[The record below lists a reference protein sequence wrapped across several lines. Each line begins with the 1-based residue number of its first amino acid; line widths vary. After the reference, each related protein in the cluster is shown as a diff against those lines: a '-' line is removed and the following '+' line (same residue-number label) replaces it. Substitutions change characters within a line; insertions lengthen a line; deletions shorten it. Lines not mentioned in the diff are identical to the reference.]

1 MADTEKRPDSGAYDD
16 APLDETAQRLLNL
29 AFILNAARRPLRT
42 EEIVSDSDLG
52 YGSSN
57 RESDLRKFRRD
68 RERLAAQG
76 ICVVEVRDEG
86 ASRREEGAWTID
98 RGATFAAGGLIQPDD
113 ARLLVHAIDEYTSWH
128 ATPLATPLR
137 AIRRAAAEALGGP
150 EIEQVTASE
159 AGEGGTG
166 ACSSAA
172 SAVPDPVADAVWT
185 AFSLRRALRCA
196 YTDARGARTERAI
209 ATYGVFT
216 HHGIAYLAGL
226 DSASDSVRTFRIDR
240 IDAITGLGERYAVPR
255 DFDIRSYLFLPFDL
269 APGEGV
275 AASFSFPAARTPSEL
290 DAITLGRGTCEHA
303 TDGSWTWHITVHD
316 LDAAAR
322 FALAHARDGMRPVA
336 PSGLVRAWNQAIHEA
351 VHAHEC

>member
-1 MADTEKRPDSGAYDD
+1 MAELEKRPDGSTPED
-16 APLDETAQRLLNL
+16 PSIDETAQRLLNL

-86 ASRREEGAWTID
+86 ASRREEGAWAID
-98 RGATFAAGGLIQPDD
+98 RTATFAAGGLIQPDD
-113 ARLLVHAIDEYTSWH
+113 ARLLIHAIDDYTSWH

-137 AIRRAAAEALGGP
+137 AIRRAASEALGGP
-150 EIEQVTASE
+150 EIEQVAAPDAREGAGSERTIASTA
-159 AGEGGTG
+159 
-166 ACSSAA
+166 
-172 SAVPDPVADAVWT
+172 PDPVADAVWT
-185 AFSLRRALRCA
+185 AFSLRRAIRCT

-226 DSASDSVRTFRIDR
+226 DSTSNSVRTFRIDR
-240 IDAITGLGERYAVPR
+240 IDAVTGLGERYAVPR

-290 DAITLGRGTCEHA
+290 DAITLCRGTCKHA
-303 TDGSWTWHITVHD
+303 ADGSWTWHITVHD

-322 FALAHARDGMRPVA
+322 FALAHARDGMRPVT
-336 PSGLVRAWNQAIHEA
+336 PDGLVRAWNHAIHEA
-351 VHAHEC
+351 VHAHER